1 MYPFVP
7 SRVSTSFHLT
17 ISPLY
22 STIFAPLGIGLLVN
36 RPLPAPGNVDRLTTN
51 CFSSNAMNDEC
62 FAFKVEIYV
71 NPCSLVHNAC
81 IENGQSGRLCS
92 FKLLVY
98 LLLSV
103 RYALCENR

>member
-62 FAFKVEIYV
+62 FAFKVKYT
-71 NPCSLVHNAC
+71 STLVH
-81 IENGQSGRLCS
+81 LCTMHVS
-92 FKLLVY
+92 KTDSQEDYVP
-98 LLLSV
+98 LS
-103 RYALCENR
+103 YWFTY